1 MIKISIFILKTTM
14 SKIKD
19 FFHRLLSDVDGQTSS
34 KRFITLIAFVLLAIA
49 FISNIFFEIPLQEF
63 IFDGMMYLVAAGL
76 GFTTLEKFSKKS

>member
-1 MIKISIFILKTTM
+1 M
-14 SKIKD
+14 SKVKD